1 MADKLKG
8 PSGLL
13 EYLPSIYHEDEFVG
27 QFLSAFEKILLGR
40 DDGIDIG
47 SPGLEETIDNIHAL
61 FTPRAQPPDLPDE
74 TPADFL
80 TWLSG
85 WVALTL
91 RADLDELRQRDFIAR
106 AVSLYRLRGTKR
118 GLEELISIYTR
129 LGVTIWEPSDA
140 LQVGAHS
147 TVGVDTVLGGGT
159 PHFFRI
165 LIRLATTEP
174 ETIKNQVQVV
184 TDIVNMEKPAH
195 THFILDYETPQLQ
208 IGDTSRVGVDTLLAP
223 RHGI

>member
-1 MADKLKG
+1 MPDKLNG

-47 SPGLEETIDNIHAL
+47 SPGLEETIDGIASL
-61 FTPRAQPPDLPDE
+61 FTPRARPPELPDE

-118 GLEELISIYTR
+118 GLEELIGIYTR

-140 LQVGAHS
+140 LQVGGHS

-165 LIRLATTEP
+165 LIRLATTDP
-174 ETIKNQVQVV
+174 GTIKNQVQVV

-195 THFILDYETPQLQ
+195 THFILEYETPQLQ
-208 IGDTSRVGVDTLLAP
+208 VGDTSRVGVDTLLAP
-223 RHGI
+223 RPGI

>member
-1 MADKLKG
+1 MPDTVNE

-13 EYLPSIYHEDEFVG
+13 EYLPSIYREDEFVG

-40 DDGIDIG
+40 DDGVKADA
-47 SPGLEETIDNIHAL
+47 PGLEQTIGNIASL
-61 FTPRAQPPDLPDE
+61 FTPRASPPDAPDE
-74 TPADFL
+74 TPSDFL
-80 TWLSG
+80 KWLSG
-85 WVALTL
+85 WVALAL

-118 GLEELISIYTR
+118 GLEEVISIYTR

-140 LQVGAHS
+140 LQIGDHS

-165 LIRLATTEP
+165 LIRLATTDP
-174 ETIKNQVQVV
+174 AAIKSQVQVV

-195 THFILDYETPQLQ
+195 THFVLEYETPQLQ

-223 RHGI
+223 RRNI

>member
-1 MADKLKG
+1 MPEKLKG

-27 QFLSAFEKILLGR
+27 QFLSAFEKVLLGR

-47 SPGLEETIDNIHAL
+47 SPGLEQTIGGIDAL
-61 FTPRAQPPDLPDE
+61 FTPKAQPPELPDE

-118 GLEELISIYTR
+118 GLEELIGIYTR

-140 LQVGAHS
+140 LQVGDHS
-147 TVGVDTVLGGGT
+147 TVGLDTVLGGGT
-159 PHFFRI
+159 P
-165 LIRLATTEP
+165 
-174 ETIKNQVQVV
+174 
-184 TDIVNMEKPAH
+184 
-195 THFILDYETPQLQ
+195 Q
-208 IGDTSRVGVDTLLAP
+208 IGRASCRERV
-223 RHGI
+223 

>member
-1 MADKLKG
+1 MPDKLKG

-47 SPGLEETIDNIHAL
+47 SPGLEQTIGGIASL
-61 FTPRAQPPDLPDE
+61 FTPKAQPPELPDE

-118 GLEELISIYTR
+118 GLEELIGIYTR

-140 LQVGAHS
+140 LQIGAQS

-165 LIRLATTEP
+165 LIRLATTDP
-174 ETIKNQVQVV
+174 QTIKNQVQVV

-195 THFILDYETPQLQ
+195 THFILEYETPQLQ

>member
-1 MADKLKG
+1 MPDKQKG

-27 QFLSAFEKILLGR
+27 QFLSAFEKVLLGR

-47 SPGLEETIDNIHAL
+47 SPGLEQTIGNIDSL
-61 FTPRAQPPDLPDE
+61 FTPKAQPPELPGE

-118 GLEELISIYTR
+118 GLEELIGIYTR

-140 LQVGAHS
+140 LQIGAQS

-165 LIRLATTEP
+165 LIRLATTDP
-174 ETIKNQVQVV
+174 QTIKNQVQVV

-195 THFILDYETPQLQ
+195 THFILEYETPQLQ

-223 RHGI
+223 RHSI

>member
-1 MADKLKG
+1 MPDKLKE

-27 QFLSAFEKILLGR
+27 RFLSAFEKVLLGR
-40 DDGIDIG
+40 DDDIEIG
-47 SPGLEETIDNIHAL
+47 SPGLEQTIDNIASL
-61 FTPRAQPPDLPDE
+61 FTPRAQPPHLPDE
-74 TPADFL
+74 TPAEFL

-118 GLEELISIYTR
+118 GLEEVIGIYTR

-140 LQVGAHS
+140 LQLGDHS

-174 ETIKNQVQVV
+174 EVIKNQVQVV

-195 THFILDYETPQLQ
+195 TRFILEYETPQLE
-208 IGDTSRVGVDTLLAP
+208 IGETSRVGVDTLLAP
-223 RHGI
+223 RPGI

>member
-27 QFLSAFEKILLGR
+27 QFLSAFEKVLLGR
-40 DDGIDIG
+40 DDGDDIG
-47 SPGLEETIDNIHAL
+47 SPGLEQTIGNIASL

-118 GLEELISIYTR
+118 GLEELIGIYTR

-147 TVGVDTVLGGGT
+147 TVGVNTVIGGGT

-165 LIRLATTEP
+165 LIRLATTDP
-174 ETIKNQVQVV
+174 QTIKNQVQVV

-223 RHGI
+223 RHSI